1 MPKWIDSTIHS
12 ITPLSML
19 PSGSNTC
26 SPGSGLTSTSL
37 TCIFYRD
44 PSPTGIDYLTI
55 NNAFATALAGNNYFE
70 IKISNFRNMP
80 TTRPYSKFEI
90 WTYDANGYG
99 IDNLKSIEVGML
111 TPATLPNTMASVIIE
126 APTTVDAL
134 TTYLF
139 QIFVQN
145 PIPTG
150 GTIRIRIPSTIGAA
164 YLTSIISK

>member
-1 MPKWIDSTIHS
+1 MKFFMPKWIDATLHS

-26 SPGSGLTSTSL
+26 TAGTGLTSSSVS
-37 TCIFYRD
+37 CIFTRD
-44 PSPTGIDYLTI
+44 PSATASDYLTI
-55 NNAFATALAGNNYFE
+55 NNAFASAVAGNNYFE
-70 IKISNFRNMP
+70 IKIANFRNMP
-80 TTRPYSKFEI
+80 TTRPYSNFEI

-99 IDNLKSIEVGML
+99 IDNLKAIEVGMT
-111 TPATLPNTMASVIIE
+111 TPATLPATMASVIIE

-145 PIPTG
+145 PIPMG
-150 GTIRIRIPSTIGAA
+150 GTIRIRIPPTIGA
-164 YLTSIISK
+164 T

>member
-26 SPGSGLTSTSL
+26 SAGTGLTSTSV
-37 TCIFYRD
+37 TCTFYRD
-44 PSPTGIDYLTI
+44 PSSTGIDSLTI
-55 NNAFATALAGNNYFE
+55 NNAFATAQSGNNYFE

-80 TTRPYSKFEI
+80 TTRPYSNFEI

-99 IDNLKSIEVGML
+99 IDNLKPIEVGML
-111 TPATLPNTMASVIIE
+111 SPAILPNNMASVIIE

-139 QIFVQN
+139 
-145 PIPTG
+145 
-150 GTIRIRIPSTIGAA
+150 
-164 YLTSIISK
+164 

>member
-1 MPKWIDSTIHS
+1 MPKWIDSTQHS

-26 SPGSGLTSTSL
+26 TAGSGLSSTSMSC
-37 TCIFYRD
+37 TFYRD
-44 PSPTGIDYLTI
+44 PSPTARDYLTI
-55 NNAFATALAGNNYFE
+55 NNAFSSALAGNNFFE

-80 TTRPYSKFEI
+80 TTRPYSNFEI

-99 IDNLKSIEVGML
+99 IDNLKAIEVGML
-111 TPATLPNTMASVIIE
+111 TPATLPAKMASVIIE

-139 QIFVQN
+139 
-145 PIPTG
+145 
-150 GTIRIRIPSTIGAA
+150 
-164 YLTSIISK
+164 

>member
-1 MPKWIDSTIHS
+1 MPKWIDSTQHS

-26 SPGSGLTSTSL
+26 TAGSGLSSSSMSCT
-37 TCIFYRD
+37 FYRD
-44 PSPTGIDYLTI
+44 PSPTARDYLTI
-55 NNAFATALAGNNYFE
+55 NNAFSSALAGNNFFE

-80 TTRPYSKFEI
+80 TTRPYSNFEI

-99 IDNLKSIEVGML
+99 IDNLKAIEVGML
-111 TPATLPNTMASVIIE
+111 TPATLPAKMASVIIE

-139 QIFVQN
+139 
-145 PIPTG
+145 
-150 GTIRIRIPSTIGAA
+150 
-164 YLTSIISK
+164 

>member
-1 MPKWIDSTIHS
+1 
-12 ITPLSML
+12 ML

-139 QIFVQN
+139 
-145 PIPTG
+145 
-150 GTIRIRIPSTIGAA
+150 
-164 YLTSIISK
+164 